1 MTIDSPERLKL
12 GPLEVNI
19 KTGEI
24 RPANCSEANK
34 GTFLQEKSLP
44 VLRMLME

>member
-1 MTIDSPERLKL
+1 MKIDSPERLKL

-24 RPANCSEANK
+24 LPANDLE
-34 GTFLQEKSLP
+34 GTKAPFCRKS
-44 VLRMLME
+44 RFGSCAC